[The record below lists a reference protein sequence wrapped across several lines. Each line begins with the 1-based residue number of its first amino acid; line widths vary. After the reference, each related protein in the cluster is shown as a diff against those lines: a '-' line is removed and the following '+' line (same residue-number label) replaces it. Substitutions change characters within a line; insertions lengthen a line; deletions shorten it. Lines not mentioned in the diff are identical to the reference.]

1 MHAKFKNDFYKNH
14 LYQELEILP
23 ANITGEILSGQ
34 LHTMPRPGGGHLRAE
49 SVLSRR
55 LATPFDDGIG
65 GPGGWWI
72 LSEPEVHFLLNQ
84 EVAVPDLAG
93 WRRERLPNI
102 PDSHRFS
109 VVPDWLCEILSP
121 ATASKDR
128 EIKMPL
134 YAKHQVAFMWLI
146 DPQKKTLEAF
156 ALQDNDW
163 TLFGQW
169 HGDALVSVAP
179 FQEISLNIKDLWLA

>member
-1 MHAKFKNDFYKNH
+1 MDAQLKNNFYIID
-14 LYQELEILP
+14 LYQQLEMLP
-23 ANITGEILSGQ
+23 ANIIGEILSGQ
-34 LHTMPRPGGGHLRAE
+34 LHTMPRPGGRHVRAE

-55 LATPFDDGIG
+55 LGTPFDDGIG

-72 LSEPEVHFLLNQ
+72 LSEPEVHFFLNQ

-102 PDSHRFS
+102 PESHRFT
-109 VVPDWLCEILSP
+109 VVPDWLCEILLP

-134 YAKHQVAFMWLI
+134 YAKHQVSFMWLI
-146 DPQKKTLEAF
+146 DPHKKTLEAF
-156 ALQDNDW
+156 ALQENDW
-163 TLFGQW
+163 KLLGQW

-179 FQEISLNIKDLWLA
+179 FEEINLNIKDLWLA